1 VSDAEQQRKES
12 VRKEVRRYLAER
24 PALAFRQRTIR
35 ERLNSRGENDF
46 TDEEVRDALANL
58 LSGAHV
64 AQQPDP
70 DGATKYYKITRE
82 GALFHERNP

>member
-1 VSDAEQQRKES
+1 VSPDQERKES

-24 PALAFRQRTIR
+24 PSLAFRQRTIR
-35 ERLNSRGENDF
+35 ERLNSRNENDF
-46 TDEEVRDALANL
+46 TDEEVRDAIAI
-58 LSGAHV
+58 LSSGGHV

-70 DGATKYYKITRE
+70 DGATQYYKITRE